1 MLFLRS
7 ASGRCHPHQASSYT
21 YIARVLGRP
30 PSTAAPQMFG
40 EPARPIKQ
48 GLAKLKAQVH
58 TNQDVYY
65 PLRQPFFDV
74 VRMEQRTT
82 PYDEFR

>member
-1 MLFLRS
+1 M
-7 ASGRCHPHQASSYT
+7 PWD
-21 YIARVLGRP
+21 VRP
-30 PSTAAPQMFG
+30 PTAALQMIG

-48 GLAKLKAQVH
+48 GLVKLKAQFH

-65 PLRQPFFDV
+65 APLRRPFFDV

-82 PYDEFR
+82 PYDAVRQIQTSNHVLASKMA

>member
-1 MLFLRS
+1 
-7 ASGRCHPHQASSYT
+7 
-21 YIARVLGRP
+21 
-30 PSTAAPQMFG
+30 MFG

-82 PYDEFR
+82 PYDEFRQIQTSNHVFASKMA